1 MRFLIRVYRYE
12 GNYSAMVPDLPGCVA
27 AADTVE
33 ETLTLMTEAVAL
45 HLDAMQQHGETI
57 PTPTKQVDL
66 NIDDLEEGE
75 LCTWVEVDIPEAVS
89 S

>member
-1 MRFLIRVYRYE
+1 MRFLVRVYRYG
-12 GNYSAMVPDLPGCVA
+12 GNYSAMVPDLPGCIA

-33 ETLTLMTEAVAL
+33 EVLTLMTEAVAL
-45 HLDAMQQHGETI
+45 HLDLMQQGGETI

-75 LCTWVEVDIPEAVS
+75 LCTWVEVDVPEAVS